1 MAIPDYQSLMLPL
14 LKLAADGQEH
24 RLTEA
29 TEILANQF
37 ALTAEERQERL
48 PSGMQARFDNRV
60 GWARTYLVKAGLL
73 QGTARGRFR
82 ITQRGLKVLRENLSE
97 INVRYLS
104 QFDEFTEFK
113 SRSMV
118 PDDNKFASEVDSHER
133 TPEEVLVSSYVELR
147 RSLADELLE
156 RIKQCS
162 PKFFERLVVQL
173 IVAMGYGG
181 SIEDAG
187 RAIGQSG
194 DDGVDGIIKE
204 DRLGLD
210 VIYLQAKRWE
220 GTVGRPDVQRFA
232 GSLEGQRAR
241 KGIFI
246 TTSRFSPDAKEYVT
260 RIEKKIV
267 LIDGEQLANLMIDF
281 NVGVTEAAR
290 YVIKR
295 IDHDYFEDGQ

>member
-24 RLTEA
+24 RLSDVTEV
-29 TEILANQF
+29 LANQF
-37 ALTAEERQERL
+37 ALTKEERQERL
-48 PSGMQARFDNRV
+48 PSGTQARFDNRV

-73 QGTARGRFR
+73 EGTARGKFR
-82 ITQRGLKVLRENLSE
+82 ITQRGLKVLQENPSDM
-97 INVRYLS
+97 NVRYLRR
-104 QFDEFTEFK
+104 FPEFIEF
-113 SRSMV
+113 SRSTA
-118 PDDNKFASEVDSHER
+118 PDVGGLEPEEERHER
-133 TPEEVLVSSYVELR
+133 TPEEVLESSYLELR
-147 RSLADELLE
+147 RSLVDELLE
-156 RIKQCS
+156 RLKRCS
-162 PKFFERLVVQL
+162 SKFFERLVVEL

-181 SIEDAG
+181 SMEDAG

-220 GTVGRPDVQRFA
+220 GTVGRPVVQAFA
-232 GSLEGQRAR
+232 GSLEGLRAR
-241 KGIFI
+241 KGILI

-267 LIDGEQLANLMIDF
+267 LIDGEQLANLMIDHD
-281 NVGVTEAAR
+281 VGVTEAAR

-295 IDHDYFEDGQ
+295 IDHDYFEEGQ